1 MVRLKD
7 ILDEG
12 NLFNEI
18 STIKQYPFVA
28 GNEIVLNSLLT
39 ITHGNKT
46 VYEPFEPLTLEEI
59 ANILVVLLNER
70 WEQYSIIAEI
80 KAQPFDEATL
90 DETIDG
96 VSNNV
101 NTRED
106 LNKVSAFNTED
117 LITNDGTS
125 VNSSDDL
132 TKTDTKTS
140 TQTNKDKL
148 KAYNMLIDSEK
159 NVIISKVLK
168 DISDTL
174 TLSIY

>member
-18 STIKQYPFVA
+18 SIIKQYPFVA

-46 VYEPFEPLTLEEI
+46 VYEPYESLTLEEI
-59 ANILVVLLNER
+59 ANILIVLLNER
-70 WEQYSIIAEI
+70 WEQYTLIADI

-148 KAYNMLIDSEK
+148 KAYNMLLDSEK